1 MSENKLH
8 SRPHS
13 GSRAPAIATAVIL
26 GAIALTPVALKSFG
40 NDAQVAKIGNVKT
53 TTASSSTINDKS
65 PEINK
70 VGYSVG
76 YVLGTNAK
84 QDAADLNTA
93 DIQQGLADAYEGKN
107 IALTPEQMEKTIT
120 TYLQNRQ
127 SQAKTDQ
134 TATDSKSLQEGQ
146 AFLVENGK
154 KAGMKTTA
162 SGLQYEVL
170 KEGTGAKPKA
180 TDMVSVNYEGKT
192 LDGKVFDSTAKRGE
206 PAEFT
211 LADVIPGWTE
221 GVQLMTE
228 GAKYRFYIP
237 SNLAYGGQ
245 GVPQAGIPG
254 NSVLTFDI
262 ELLKILPA
270 SAAKAPSAEEQAQM
284 QAQMQAAIQAQM
296 QGQAQAQTP
305 NQGQATTTTTTTQT
319 TEKPAN

>member
-40 NDAQVAKIGNVKT
+40 NDPQVAKIGNVKT
-53 TTASSSTINDKS
+53 TTTANSSTITDKS

-127 SQAKTDQ
+127 AQAKTDQ
-134 TATDSKSLQEGQ
+134 TASDSKSLQEGQ

-192 LDGKVFDSTAKRGE
+192 LDGKVFDSTAKRGV

-237 SNLAYGGQ
+237 ANLAYGAQ

-296 QGQAQAQTP
+296 QAQAP
-305 NQGQATTTTTTTQT
+305 NQGQATTTTTTTQN